1 MSNSIRGVYDG
12 SRSGGRR
19 ANPLSPAMEESF
31 ALRLHGD
38 RLTRLDD
45 SKKTLMNA
53 FEAFTT
59 HARELNISLEKL
71 PIPAGA
77 HDYANLMCLRVAE
90 TKALKNYLHLQN
102 EFFEKLKAETPPSAV
117 EPIQPLMGE
126 SGWEQAGG
134 RPSDT

>member
-1 MSNSIRGVYDG
+1 M
-12 SRSGGRR
+12 
-19 ANPLSPAMEESF
+19 NPPAPAMEESF

-38 RLTRLDD
+38 SLTRLED
-45 SKKTLMNA
+45 SKKTLMDA
-53 FEAFTT
+53 LEAFTAQ
-59 HARELNISLEKL
+59 ARELSISLEKL

-102 EFFEKLKAETPPSAV
+102 EFFEKLKAEAVPSAV
-117 EPIQPLMGE
+117 EPKQPLMGE
-126 SGWEQAGG
+126 SGWEQAGR